1 MEAVTCC
8 TVNASTAAFV
18 SVTFIKLVFFFF
30 FFFFLNP
37 NLYSARVQLGTE
49 AVTLLQAYYDYEEK
63 VKAAASVSW
72 PRAEKEIAGLGG
84 RIGSLAASQ
93 TSDSA

>member
-1 MEAVTCC
+1 MKFNKFKPIWVR
-8 TVNASTAAFV
+8 V
-18 SVTFIKLVFFFF
+18 SHKANHFF

-72 PRAEKEIAGLGG
+72 PWAEKEIAGLGG

-93 TSDSA
+93 TSDSV